1 MTLLQVKEIH
11 TYYDDSH
18 ILDGLSIEV
27 KEGETVAILGRNG
40 VGKSTTL
47 KSIMGLVPPRK
58 GAILFRNEDL
68 AHKAPFKI
76 ARKGVGYVP
85 EERRIFP
92 GLTVRE
98 NLIMGFKRG
107 MGKDAKAKEAIDK
120 AYSRFPQLGDRDA
133 TLAGNL
139 SGGEQQMLTLV
150 RTLMGEPELVL
161 IDEPSEGLSPI
172 VAELI
177 FDTIRG
183 IPLQG
188 RSVILVDRSLT
199 HTCGMA
205 ERVYIMVKGAI
216 VFTGTGKEVLESKEI
231 QHKYLAV

>member
-1 MTLLQVKEIH
+1 MLLQVKNIH

-18 ILDGLSIEV
+18 VLDGVSLEV
-27 KEGETVAILGRNG
+27 AQGETIAVLGRNG

-47 KSIMGLVPPRK
+47 KSIMGIVPPRK
-58 GAILFRNEDL
+58 GSILFKDEDL
-68 AHKAPFKI
+68 AHKPPYKI
-76 ARKGVGYVP
+76 ARKGIGYVP

-98 NLIMGFKRG
+98 NLIMGFKGG
-107 MGKDAKAKEAIDK
+107 MGKDTKSTEAIDW
-120 AYSRFPQLGDRDA
+120 AYGKFPQLGSRDT

-150 RTLMGEPELVL
+150 RTLMGQPELVL

-177 FDTIRG
+177 FDMIRE
-183 IPLQG
+183 IRLQG
-188 RSVILVDRSLT
+188 KSVILVDRSLT

-216 VFTGTGKEVLESKEI
+216 AFTGTGKEVLESKEI

>member
-1 MTLLQVKEIH
+1 MLLQIKEIH

-18 ILDGLSIEV
+18 ILDGVSLEIM
-27 KEGETVAILGRNG
+27 EGETIAILGRNG

-47 KSIMGLVPPRK
+47 KSIIGLVPPQK
-58 GAILFRNEDL
+58 GSILFKNEDL
-68 AHKAPFKI
+68 VRKAPFKI
-76 ARKGVGYVP
+76 ARKGIGYVP

-98 NLIMGFKRG
+98 NLIMGLKRG
-107 MGKDAKAKEAIDK
+107 MGKDEKGKEAIDRV
-120 AYSRFPQLGDRDA
+120 YSKLPQLGDRDA
-133 TLAGNL
+133 TLGGNL

-161 IDEPSEGLSPI
+161 IDEPSEGLGPM
-172 VAELI
+172 VAKLI
-177 FDTIRG
+177 FDMIRE
-183 IPLQG
+183 IRLQG
-188 RSVILVDRSLT
+188 RSVILVDRNLT
-199 HTCGMA
+199 HTCGVA

-231 QHKYLAV
+231 QQKYLAV

>member
-1 MTLLQVKEIH
+1 MLLQVKEIH

-18 ILDGLSIEV
+18 VLDGVSLEV
-27 KEGETVAILGRNG
+27 TEGETIAILGRNG

-47 KSIMGLVPPRK
+47 KSIMGIVPPQQ
-58 GAILFRNEDL
+58 GSILFKNEDL

-76 ARKGVGYVP
+76 ARKGIGYVP

-107 MGKDAKAKEAIDK
+107 MGKDAKSKEAIDRV
-120 AYSRFPQLGDRDA
+120 YSRLPQLGDRDA

-150 RTLMGEPELVL
+150 RTLLGEPELVL
-161 IDEPSEGLSPI
+161 IDEPSEGLSPM

-177 FDTIRG
+177 FDMIRE
-183 IPLQG
+183 IRLQG
-188 RSVILVDRSLT
+188 ISVILVDRSLM
-199 HTCGMA
+199 HTCVMA
-205 ERVYIMVKGAI
+205 ARVYIMVKGAI
-216 VFTGTGKEVLESKEI
+216 AFTGTGKEVLESKEI